1 MSTKKMVFIGLL
13 IAQAMVLNYVEGFIP
28 IPLGIPGAKIGLA
41 NIVTVISLYTLA
53 PKTTFFIVLGR
64 TLLST
69 LLFGN
74 VSVFLYSFSGALLSF
89 MVMALI
95 YKKLKD
101 KVSIPML
108 SIIGAIFHNVGQVL
122 MASLI
127 IQNPRLI
134 VVYLPIL
141 IIIAIPTGLFVGLA
155 SKTLLSYLQID
166 RFNF

>member
-155 SKTLLSYLQID
+155 SKTLLSYLKID